1 VRRYRLLGILAALA
15 VCTVIEAAPAEYE
28 ASVQQGYA
36 TERQVQHIGI
46 APFSCPRELECGELE
61 ERLVERLTQGTG
73 VRVIPSKAVAELMG
87 RANVTALGE
96 RESRLIIAEGLGVD
110 AFAFVHIQKAQIDR
124 VAPREDDKWKE
135 LKRDISVKS
144 VALELRVAAPDGV
157 SVVQVSG
164 EAHVPDSLRGFTSI
178 ATRLLDL
185 MLEKAWR

>member
-1 VRRYRLLGILAALA
+1 VYRYRLVGILAALA

-36 TERQVQHIGI
+36 AERPVRRIGL

-73 VRVIPSKAVAELMG
+73 VQVIPSKAVAELMG
-87 RANVTALGE
+87 RASVTDLNE
-96 RESRLIIAEGLGVD
+96 HESRLILAEGLGVD
-110 AFAFVHIQKAQIDR
+110 AFAFVQIQKAQIDK

-135 LKRDISVKS
+135 LKREVSVKS
-144 VALELRVAAPDGV
+144 VALELRVVARDGV

-164 EAHVPDSLRGFTSI
+164 EAHVPDSLRGLTSI

-185 MLEKAWR
+185 MLERAWR